1 MAQIAGMT
9 ITLWDKV
16 QKGTDSL
23 NAPIYEETAELV
35 DNVIVAPVS
44 SDEVVDSLNLYGKKA
59 VYKLGIPKGDTH
71 VWEDRKVS
79 FFGRDFQTFG
89 IALEG
94 IEANI
99 PLQWNKQIMVA
110 TYE

>member
-9 ITLWDKV
+9 ITLWDKT

-23 NAPIYEETAELV
+23 NAPVYEETAESV

-44 SDEVVDSLNLYGKKA
+44 SDEVVDSLSLYGKKA

-89 IALEG
+89 VPLEG

-99 PLQWNKQIMVA
+99 PLEWNKQIMVA